1 MAHSPY
7 YLVRYMFWRVRWWW
21 RFTVLK
27 EEYGEE
33 EKVYLTRRKMNYSES
48 VWQVNCLLL
57 HVCNSINSKD

>member
-1 MAHSPY
+1 M
-7 YLVRYMFWRVRWWW
+7 
-21 RFTVLK
+21 K